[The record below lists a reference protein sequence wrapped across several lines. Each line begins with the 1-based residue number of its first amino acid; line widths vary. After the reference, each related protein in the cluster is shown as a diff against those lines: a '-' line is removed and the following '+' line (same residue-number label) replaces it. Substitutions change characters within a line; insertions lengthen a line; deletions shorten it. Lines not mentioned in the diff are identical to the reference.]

1 MANSILVTPWS
12 CEKVAMDLGF
22 VVKLQQS
29 HQIKPQQ
36 NQSLDIRYKIRIH
49 RLSLIKKM
57 ILHCYDCV
65 ITNYISD
72 LHLGCQVGIQ
82 AVESCMSVLF
92 SKLPTEL

>member
-36 NQSLDIRYKIRIH
+36 NQSLDIRYKGYTGYR
-49 RLSLIKKM
+49 
-57 ILHCYDCV
+57 
-65 ITNYISD
+65 
-72 LHLGCQVGIQ
+72 
-82 AVESCMSVLF
+82 
-92 SKLPTEL
+92 